1 MTEGVTQVHFPD
13 PCTGVRHTP
22 RRSHALTGLKPFTD
36 ITGVIESGI
45 RP

>member
-1 MTEGVTQVHFPD
+1 MTEDVTQVHFHD

-22 RRSHALTGLKPFTD
+22 RRNHALTGLKPFTD